1 MSSPKI
7 FSEDKWDNIKK
18 RWEAW
23 WSFGLYDR
31 VLLQI
36 KTPKEKLQQKK
47 SASRNKDETLDGW
60 GDRFAV
66 WESRPHKQEEDTAEK
81 QWMDIDYM
89 IKRTLYEIDN
99 YRYFGESIPIFTTN
113 WTFGHALLFGSKI
126 DKITDDA
133 VFIKPLNLEED
144 PYQILRSDLDGYW
157 WDWLLDAT
165 SRAVKYGR
173 NKYFVQPAYGATTG
187 DTLGLLIG
195 FGKALTYIKDN
206 PQWVK
211 RSLDKIAD
219 AIIRLYGEL
228 FPIVSPSGLE
238 GYINW
243 VGCWSASRNIALD
256 CDIGNMVSEE
266 TFKDIFI
273 PSIMKIMDIG
283 KYSIYHLDGTE
294 QLRMLDTLLNIRGLH
309 AIQWAPGV
317 GKEAIMHWVPLVRRI
332 QDKRKSLVLYCTSQE
347 VLPLLKEVRPEG
359 LCLSVSCRDGSEA
372 ESLMEKVE
380 GLY

>member
-1 MSSPKI
+1 MNFPQNSNKGNQDDVKS
-7 FSEDKWDNIKK
+7 

-23 WSFGLYDR
+23 WNFALYDR

-36 KTPKEKLQQKK
+36 RVPKVRLYPKG
-47 SASRNKDETLDGW
+47 SVACNKDKKLDGW

-66 WESRPHKQEEDTAEK
+66 WESRPDKEEDTFEE
-81 QWMDIDYM
+81 QWMDIDYI
-89 IKRTLYEIDN
+89 IKRTLYEIEN
-99 YRYFGESIPIFTTN
+99 ASHLCESIPMFTTN
-113 WTFGHALLFGSKI
+113 WVFGHALLFGSKI
-126 DKITDDA
+126 GKITKDA
-133 VFIKPLNLEED
+133 VFVEPLTLKENQYPDLRFD
-144 PYQILRSDLDGYW
+144 PDDQCWRWFQEI
-157 WDWLLDAT
+157 T
-165 SRAVKYGR
+165 VKSVKGSK
-173 NKYFVQPAYGATTG
+173 NKYFVQPAYGATAG

-195 FGKALTYIKDN
+195 MEKLLIYIKDN
-206 PQWVK
+206 PKWVK
-211 RSLDKIAD
+211 YSLNEIAG
-219 AIIRLYGEL
+219 AIIRLYEKL
-228 FPIVSPSGLE
+228 FPIVSSGSLD